1 MRLLGLQLSR
11 LVVLL
16 LPGTGRRR
24 CGVGDLGLG
33 PTEVLP
39 SPRRPRT
46 HPGAAL
52 SLPRLRSLYAR
63 EAATDHRVDVTAAPL
78 TRPYYRAAEKQ
89 RLQEERRL
97 ALLFALEGVDF
108 GPAAIHGVMVGS

>member
-1 MRLLGLQLSR
+1 MRLLVLLLSR
-11 LVVLL
+11 LLALL

-24 CGVGDLGLG
+24 CGVRDLG
-33 PTEVLP
+33 PTEVTP
-39 SPRRPRT
+39 SPRRPRP

-52 SLPRLRSLYAR
+52 ALPRLRSPYAR

-97 ALLFALEGVDF
+97 ALLLALEGVDF
-108 GPAAIHGVMVGS
+108 GPAAIHGVMVGA

>member
-1 MRLLGLQLSR
+1 VR
-11 LVVLL
+11 
-16 LPGTGRRR
+16 
-24 CGVGDLGLG
+24 DLGLG
-33 PTEVLP
+33 PTEVPP

-52 SLPRLRSLYAR
+52 ALPRLHSPYAR

-97 ALLFALEGVDF
+97 ALVLALESVDF
-108 GPAAIHGVMVGS
+108 GLAAIHGVTVGA

>member
-1 MRLLGLQLSR
+1 MPLLVLLLSR
-11 LVVLL
+11 LLALL

-24 CGVGDLGLG
+24 RGVRDLG
-33 PTEVLP
+33 PTEVSP
-39 SPRRPRT
+39 WPRRPRPD
-46 HPGAAL
+46 PGAAL
-52 SLPRLRSLYAR
+52 ALPRLRSPYAR

-97 ALLFALEGVDF
+97 ALVLALEGVDF
-108 GPAAIHGVMVGS
+108 GLAIIHGVTVGV